1 MYIILGIII
10 CLLIVV
16 NVVYF
21 FNKNKITK
29 ELTKI
34 EKENGTLNKKKK
46 KIRGNSVWKRNIIE
60 Y

>member
-10 CLLIVV
+10 CLLIIV
-16 NVVYF
+16 NFVYF

-34 EKENGTLNKKKK
+34 EKENGTLNTKKE
-46 KIRGNSVWKRNIIE
+46 NKR
-60 Y
+60 

>member
-10 CLLIVV
+10 CLLIIV
-16 NVVYF
+16 NVMYF

-34 EKENGTLNKKKK
+34 EKENGTLNKKK
-46 KIRGNSVWKRNIIE
+46 IRGNSVWKKNIIE

>member
-34 EKENGTLNKKKK
+34 EKENGTLNKK
-46 KIRGNSVWKRNIIE
+46 NKRQEVNL
-60 Y
+60 

>member
-10 CLLIVV
+10 CLLIIV

-46 KIRGNSVWKRNIIE
+46 IRGNSV
-60 Y
+60 